1 MSKGHLWSKSLDQLT
16 VSNVYISSSTFV
28 FIYNYFQDYLSCT
41 RIDVN
46 CAVHEANGRRLHL
59 HLSASKAQRT
69 SRRYYRLEDDHDRA
83 PLIIRPVNY
92 SPRQNQ
98 IVLLFHKTSNFS
110 YERRHRAR
118 TCRNSIVR
126 LPLVKRAWRKGKNWK
141 IVLTEWF
148 SIEVHR
154 GRRETFRK
162 EKTLQKIQDIFMKI

>member
-1 MSKGHLWSKSLDQLT
+1 MIDRKWNSKFPLMSKDHLWSKSLDQLT
-16 VSNVYISSSTFV
+16 VSNFYISSSTRV
-28 FIYNYFQDYLSCT
+28 FIYNYFQEYLSCT

-69 SRRYYRLEDDHDRA
+69 SRRYYRFEDDHDRA
-83 PLIIRPVNY
+83 PLIIRSVNY

-98 IVLLFHKTSNFS
+98 IVLLFHKTSDFS

-126 LPLVKRAWRKGKNWK
+126 LPLVKRARLHLHIRECARRKRKK
-141 IVLTEWF
+141 LTNSF
-148 SIEVHR
+148 NKMIIDRS
-154 GRRETFRK
+154 T
-162 EKTLQKIQDIFMKI
+162 